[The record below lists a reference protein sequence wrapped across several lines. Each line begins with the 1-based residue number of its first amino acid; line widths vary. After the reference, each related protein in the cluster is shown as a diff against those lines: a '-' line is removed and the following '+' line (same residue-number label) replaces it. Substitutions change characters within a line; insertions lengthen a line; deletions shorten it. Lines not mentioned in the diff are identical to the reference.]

1 MVRSFVRMVCAVWNA
16 RVLRALAL
24 GCALTLSALA
34 ATARADDPAQNDR
47 AQTFEAVTGPVK
59 EDVPGGP
66 LMVAAYAVIWL
77 CVFGYV
83 FRLVRLQRGADEN
96 LARLQQDLEKAA
108 KRAAS
113 PK

>member
-1 MVRSFVRMVCAVWNA
+1 MVRI
-16 RVLRALAL
+16 LRAVRALLL
-24 GCALTLSALA
+24 GCTLTMAAFAGPLLA
-34 ATARADDPAQNDR
+34 VAQDAQSDR
-47 AQTFEAVTGPVK
+47 AQTFEAVSGAVK

-66 LMVAAYAVIWL
+66 LVLIAYALIWL
-77 CVFGYV
+77 AVFGYV

-96 LARLQQDLEKAA
+96 LARLQQDLDKAA

>member
-1 MVRSFVRMVCAVWNA
+1 MVRRLVHAS
-16 RVLRALAL
+16 RALAL
-24 GCALTLSALA
+24 GCALGFCTLV
-34 ATARADDPAQNDR
+34 ATARADESAQEGR
-47 AQTFEAVTGPVK
+47 AQTFEAVSGPVK

-66 LMVAAYAVIWL
+66 LLVAAYALTWIV
-77 CVFGYV
+77 VFGYV
-83 FRLVRLQRGADEN
+83 FRIVRLQRSADEN